1 MYIEDLTK
9 EQKEEL
15 SDFIKYQRAH
25 GCKGWD
31 EIDILEL
38 HPLFQQDKLEAD
50 LRVRT
55 IQSATCQVKEAI
67 KEGAKD
73 FNTPLLYCS
82 AKNVEFGKMKLLVKA
97 GATNLDEAL
106 FEIALNGCEPRK
118 AKYLVKHGAKVDMRE
133 VYKAIYKGKTTYRNK
148 DFSEKGH
155 NRVLGYLDRK
165 FPITEDEN
173 E

>member
-1 MYIEDLTK
+1 MYIRDLTK
-9 EQKEEL
+9 EQREEVHN
-15 SDFIKYQRAH
+15 FIQEKRN
-25 GCKGWD
+25 GECKGWD
-31 EIDILEL
+31 ERDILAL
-38 HPLFQQDKLEAD
+38 HPLFQQDELEAELCD
-50 LRVRT
+50 AT
-55 IQSATCQVKEAI
+55 NQSATCQVKEII
-67 KEGAKD
+67 KKGAKD

-118 AKYLVKHGAKVDMRE
+118 ARYLVKHGAKVDMRE
-133 VYKAIYKGKTTYRNK
+133 VYKAIYKGKTKYRDK
-148 DFSEKGH
+148 DFSENGH
-155 NRVLGYLDRK
+155 NRVLGYLDKK